1 MTSYTF
7 KLAAGSLWKDK
18 WINILSIVTIATGL
32 LLITLGALVFHNVE
46 LATRRLPERFS
57 LTLFFKDGVTEA
69 ETKAVIRSLESHA
82 GVKKVRF
89 ISKEDAL
96 GELKSLLRDADYVLE
111 GLDENPLPA
120 SLEISLKREAVSEVS
135 VKAMAASLKGMEGV
149 EGVQYGEKFLSA
161 IQAIKAGAEGI
172 GMLIMGALAAGVVF
186 VCYSTVKILF
196 YRKKDEIETLQ
207 LLGAT
212 KGFIRAPFVLE
223 GAAIGLSSG
232 LLASAG
238 FLALVWL
245 ARTRLDMTVPVLR
258 TMAAPPEL
266 LLYLPPA
273 GLLIGLLG
281 SLIAI
286 GRVKF

>member
-1 MTSYTF
+1 MS
-7 KLAAGSLWKDK
+7 
-18 WINILSIVTIATGL
+18 
-32 LLITLGALVFHNVE
+32 
-46 LATRRLPERFS
+46 
-57 LTLFFKDGVTEA
+57 EA
-69 ETKAVIRSLESHA
+69 
-82 GVKKVRF
+82 
-89 ISKEDAL
+89 
-96 GELKSLLRDADYVLE
+96 
-111 GLDENPLPA
+111 
-120 SLEISLKREAVSEVS
+120 S
-135 VKAMAASLKGMEGV
+135 VKAMAAALKGMEGV

-161 IQAIKAGAEGI
+161 IQTVKAGAEGI

-212 KGFIRAPFVLE
+212 KGFIRAPFVIE
-223 GAAIGLSSG
+223 GSVIGLSSG
-232 LLASAG
+232 ILASAG

-258 TMAAPPEL
+258 TMAMPVEL
-266 LLYLPPA
+266 LIYLPPA